1 MPYLIIL
8 SAIII
13 FIPLSASAQQ
23 QKATGCASHKN
34 FRSQILFDIQIAPT
48 IYNHRMN
55 RKSLTIEGRQR
66 IKNWRKQHE
75 NNAWVSGTD
84 DSNWHTQGVTRGGVS
99 MTTNTDLIAKPYDKY
114 GIYYCPYVKKI
125 LVTIKYGS
133 EIFIAKDHKKGT
145 CEYNEILAHEERH
158 HETNVTVVETLAMRM
173 EADMPRL
180 IAMMENRYVQKGSV
194 QDEFE
199 KLKQSMSDAL
209 DIYLEEITIRKKE
222 FNALVDTPQE

>member
-1 MPYLIIL
+1 MRAAHLTHFRYMLFIIML
-8 SAIII
+8 TMLPVNSAYAQRDRVSRGGGATLCSDEEPKVIVKLATSPTKYYKNYDARSINAIHNAKGGGTILGLAGGPLEIETRGQFSIRTLNGKACVQIKNIEVMLWTKPAIII
-13 FIPLSASAQQ
+13 AS
-23 QKATGCASHKN
+23 N
-34 FRSQILFDIQIAPT
+34 F
-48 IYNHRMN
+48 
-55 RKSLTIEGRQR
+55 
-66 IKNWRKQHE
+66 
-75 NNAWVSGTD
+75 
-84 DSNWHTQGVTRGGVS
+84 
-99 MTTNTDLIAKPYDKY
+99 
-114 GIYYCPYVKKI
+114 
-125 LVTIKYGS
+125 
-133 EIFIAKDHKKGT
+133 KKGT